1 MRKPFD
7 QEIVGIYRTWG
18 RKESDTMR
26 ACTELIGN

>member
-7 QEIVGIYRTWG
+7 QEIVGIYRTQG

-26 ACTELIGN
+26 TRIELVGN